1 MVTYT
6 HTYMYIY
13 ILTHIYD
20 FIYVKKYKMKNTED
34 LTCVTWWLGM
44 RWVEKR
50 RKGKGEKQERK
61 RNVTKITGMKVMI
74 QFAKIIYV
82 YMSMYLSFLRH

>member
-1 MVTYT
+1 MT
-6 HTYMYIY
+6 
-13 ILTHIYD
+13 
-20 FIYVKKYKMKNTED
+20 NTED

-44 RWVEKR
+44 RWVEKW

-61 RNVTKITGMKVMI
+61 RNVTKITGMEVMI